1 MMSVLSWLASNWSIV
16 ITMIALVIAAILAV
30 KKLRNLSELTA
41 KQCLLGWVV
50 LAEKDLGSGNGR
62 LKLAKVY
69 GWFVEKF
76 PILKNFV
83 TFETFSKWVDE
94 ALDEMKEIIEKEK
107 GE

>member
-1 MMSVLSWLASNWSIV
+1 MMSVLSWLASNWSI
-16 ITMIALVIAAILAV
+16 IIAMIALVIAAVLTV
-30 KKLRNLSELTA
+30 KKLRHLSELTA
-41 KQCLLGWVV
+41 NQCLLGWVV

-62 LKLAKVY
+62 LKLAKDY

-76 PILKNFV
+76 PILTTFV

>member
-1 MMSVLSWLASNWSIV
+1 MMSVLSWLASNWSI
-16 ITMIALVIAAILAV
+16 IIAMIALVIAGVLAV
-30 KKLRNLSELTA
+30 KKLRNLSEITA